1 MNLDSA
7 QQGYLSEC
15 HELLIEMENALL
27 QLEDDPENSDL
38 INAVFRA
45 AHTIKGTGGVFGFDD
60 VVAFTHVVE
69 NALDSIRAGEF
80 KINSELIAVFLSLRD
95 QMEIVVEHAVNG
107 ETLSGEVKRQNDDLL
122 AALLALTGGEVEAEA
137 QASESEVVEE
147 DDGDEDGSFTVNDNW
162 HLSIRF
168 SKDALRDGMDP
179 LSILRYLAGMGDIK
193 QVVALFNESG
203 EDNIDISPIDCH
215 IGLEIE
221 LFSGEDK
228 EAIESAFEFIKEDCL
243 VHILPPRAK
252 VKHYIDM
259 INALPEE
266 DKKIGDI
273 LVSCGALTQ
282 SELDGVID
290 EQTESSFAPETDGD
304 KSAGNR
310 MLGELVEEK
319 GMIQKEVVEAAAE
332 KQQRV
337 RSLNS
342 AAKTI
347 RVDSEK
353 LDALVNLVG
362 EMVIAGAGTDLIARK
377 LGDDSLVES
386 MSVMSR
392 LVEEIRDSAL
402 RLRMVQIG
410 ETFNRFNRV
419 VRDVSSDLGKDIRLD
434 IVGAETELDKTVV
447 EKIGDPL
454 MHLVRNAMDHG
465 IESAEERT
473 AAGKPA
479 YGSLQLNAYHDSGS
493 IVIEVED
500 DGAGLKRDA
509 ILEKAIAKGIVSNGQ
524 VLSDQEI
531 YRLIFEPGFSTAE
544 QVTNLS
550 GRGVGMDVVKKNIEA
565 LRGLVD
571 IESEAGV
578 GTKIIIRMP
587 LTLAII
593 DGFLVG
599 VGHSSYVIPLDMVF
613 ECVELSDAERIEARQ
628 HNYINLRDEVLPLMR
643 LRESFNIKG
652 ESGGRENIVVVQC
665 GGIKAGLIVDELR
678 GEFQTVIKPLGRI
691 FQGLKGV
698 SGSTILGSGEVAV
711 ILDVPGLV
719 KQVAE
724 TGGRASTIGPA
735 LLHESSVVH

>member
-7 QQGYLSEC
+7 QQGYLAEC
-15 HELLIEMENALL
+15 NELLVEMESALL

-69 NALDSIRAGEF
+69 NALDTIRSGDLT
-80 KINSELIAVFLSLRD
+80 INSELVAVFLSLRD

-107 ETLSGEVKRQNDDLL
+107 ETLSCEVKRQNDDLL
-122 AALLALTGGEVEAEA
+122 AALLTLTGGEVDLENQEN
-137 QASESEVVEE
+137 ESEIVNKDEIEE
-147 DDGDEDGSFTVNDNW
+147 AGACTANDNW

-168 SKDALRDGMDP
+168 SKGALRDGMDP
-179 LSILRYLAGMGDIK
+179 LSILRYLAGMGDLK
-193 QVVALFNESG
+193 QVVTIFS
-203 EDNIDISPIDCH
+203 EDDSEELSPIDCH

-221 LFSGEDK
+221 LFSGENK
-228 EAIESAFEFIKEDCL
+228 ETIESAFEFIKDDCL

-252 VKHYIDM
+252 ISHYINM

-266 DKKIGDI
+266 DQRIGEM
-273 LVSCGALTQ
+273 LVSCGALTKA
-282 SELDGVID
+282 ELDGIID
-290 EQTESSFAPETDGD
+290 EQTENGFTPVDG
-304 KSAGNR
+304 KLENNSQK
-310 MLGELVEEK
+310 LGVLAEEK

-332 KQQRV
+332 KQQRT

-342 AAKTI
+342 PARTI

-362 EMVIAGAGTDLIARK
+362 EMVIAGAGTDLIARR

-419 VRDVSSDLGKDIRLD
+419 VRDVSSELGKDIRLE
-434 IVGAETELDKTVV
+434 IIGAETELDKTVV

-454 MHLVRNAMDHG
+454 MHLVRNSMDHG
-465 IESAEERT
+465 IESAEERI
-473 AAGKPA
+473 AKGKAA
-479 YGSLQLNAYHDSGS
+479 YGSLKLNAYHDSGS

-500 DGAGLKRDA
+500 DGAGLKRDV
-509 ILEKAIAKGIVSNGQ
+509 ILAKAQDKGIVSSGQ
-524 VLSDQEI
+524 VLTDQEI
-531 YRLIFEPGFSTAE
+531 YHLIFEPGFSTADK
-544 QVTNLS
+544 VTNLS

-565 LRGLVD
+565 LRGVVD
-571 IESEAGV
+571 IDSEVGI

-613 ECVELSDAERIEARQ
+613 ECVELSDAERQQARKQ
-628 HNYINLRDEVLPLMR
+628 NYINLRDEVLPLMR
-643 LRESFNIKG
+643 LRENFNVNG
-652 ESGGRENIVVVQC
+652 ESSGRENIVVVQC

-691 FQGLKGV
+691 FQGLKGI

-724 TGGRASTIGPA
+724 AGGRLTSAGSA
-735 LLHESSVVH
+735 NQNESNIVH

>member
-7 QQGYLSEC
+7 QQGYLAEC
-15 HELLIEMENALL
+15 NDLLVEMESALL
-27 QLEDDPENSDL
+27 RLEDDPENSDL

-45 AHTIKGTGGVFGFDD
+45 AHTIKGTGGVFGFDE

-69 NALDSIRAGEF
+69 NALDTIRSGEL
-80 KINSELIAVFLSLRD
+80 KINSDLVAVFLSLRD

-107 ETLSGEVKRQNDDLL
+107 ETLSGEVKRQNDELL
-122 AALLALTGGEVEAEA
+122 AALVALTGGELEEKEDD
-137 QASESEVVEE
+137 SSEVSGDEQA
-147 DDGDEDGSFTVNDNW
+147 DDGIGCSENENW

-168 SKDALRDGMDP
+168 SEDALRDGMDP
-179 LSILRYLAGMGDIK
+179 LSILRYLAGMGDLK
-193 QVVALFNESG
+193 QVITIFDKDEVEEL
-203 EDNIDISPIDCH
+203 SPIDCH
-215 IGLEIE
+215 LGLEIS

-228 EAIESAFEFIKEDCL
+228 ETIESAFEFIREDCL
-243 VHILPPRAK
+243 VHILPPKAK
-252 VKHYIDM
+252 VEHYIEM
-259 INALPEE
+259 INALPED
-266 DKKIGDI
+266 DKKIGEL

-282 SELDGVID
+282 AELEGVID
-290 EQTESSFAPETDGD
+290 EQVENNFTPVEGGTQI
-304 KSAGNR
+304 
-310 MLGELVEEK
+310 LGELVAEK

-342 AAKTI
+342 TAKTI

-362 EMVIAGAGTDLIARK
+362 EMVIAGAGTDLIAKR
-377 LGDDSLVES
+377 LGDDLLVES

-419 VRDVSSDLGKDIRLD
+419 VRDVSSELGKDIRLE

-465 IESAEERT
+465 IESADARA

-479 YGSLQLNAYHDSGS
+479 QGLLKLNAYHDSGS

-509 ILEKAIAKGIVSNGQ
+509 ILAKAVAKGIVASGQ
-524 VLSDQEI
+524 VLTDQEI
-531 YRLIFEPGFSTAE
+531 FRLIFEPGFSTAE

-578 GTKIIIRMP
+578 GSKIVIRMP

-613 ECVELSDAERIEARQ
+613 ECVELSDAERIEARKQ
-628 HNYINLRDEVLPLMR
+628 NYINLRDEVLPLMR

-652 ESGGRENIVVVQC
+652 ECGGRENIVVVQC
-665 GGIKAGLIVDELR
+665 GGLKAGLIVDELR

-691 FQGLKGV
+691 FQGLKGI

-724 TGGRASTIGPA
+724 SGGHVGTVSHGIKN
-735 LLHESSVVH
+735 ESNVVH

>member
-7 QQGYLSEC
+7 QQGYLAEC
-15 HELLIEMENALL
+15 NELLVEMESALL
-27 QLEDDPENSDL
+27 QLEDDPKNSEL

-60 VVAFTHVVE
+60 VVEFTHVVE
-69 NALDSIRAGEF
+69 NALDTIRSGDLI
-80 KINSELIAVFLSLRD
+80 INSELVAVFLSLRD

-107 ETLSGEVKRQNDDLL
+107 ETLSSEVKRQNDDLL
-122 AALLALTGGEVEAEA
+122 AALLALTGGEVDEGT
-137 QASESEVVEE
+137 QKDESEVNNKDESEE
-147 DDGDEDGSFTVNDNW
+147 AGACTSNDNW

-179 LSILRYLAGMGDIK
+179 LSILRYLAGMGDLK
-193 QVVALFNESG
+193 QVVTIFS
-203 EDNIDISPIDCH
+203 EDDSEELSPIDCH

-221 LFSGEDK
+221 LLSDEDK
-228 EAIESAFEFIKEDCL
+228 EAIESAFEFIKDDCL

-252 VKHYIDM
+252 IKHYINM

-266 DKKIGDI
+266 DKRIGEI
-273 LVSCGALTQ
+273 LVSCGALTKA
-282 SELDGVID
+282 ELEGVID
-290 EQTESSFAPETDGD
+290 AQTESSFTPVDGD
-304 KSAGNR
+304 VKTNSLK
-310 MLGELVEEK
+310 LGELVEEN
-319 GMIQKEVVEAAAE
+319 GMVPKEVVEAAAA

-342 AAKTI
+342 SAKTI

-362 EMVIAGAGTDLIARK
+362 EMVIAGAGTDLIARR

-419 VRDVSSDLGKDIRLD
+419 VRDVSSELGKDIRLE

-465 IESAEERT
+465 IESAQDRA
-473 AAGKPA
+473 AAGKA
-479 YGSLQLNAYHDSGS
+479 EYGSLKLNAYHDSGS

-500 DGAGLKRDA
+500 DGAGLRRDV
-509 ILEKAIAKGIVSNGQ
+509 ILAKAEEKGIVSSGQ
-524 VLSDQEI
+524 VLTDQEI
-531 YRLIFEPGFSTAE
+531 YRLIFEPGFSTATE
-544 QVTNLS
+544 VTNLS
-550 GRGVGMDVVKKNIEA
+550 GRGVGMDVVKRNIEA

-613 ECVELSDAERIEARQ
+613 ECVELSDAERQQARKQ
-628 HNYINLRDEVLPLMR
+628 NYINLRDEVLPLMR
-643 LRESFNIKG
+643 LRENFNING
-652 ESGGRENIVVVQC
+652 ESNGRENIVVVQC

-691 FQGLKGV
+691 FQGLKGI

-719 KQVAE
+719 KQVADA
-724 TGGRASTIGPA
+724 GGHLPSAGGVNKN
-735 LLHESSVVH
+735 ESNIVH

>member
-7 QQGYLSEC
+7 QQGYLAEC
-15 HELLIEMENALL
+15 NELLIEMENALL

-69 NALDSIRAGEF
+69 NALDSIRAGEL

-107 ETLSGEVKRQNDDLL
+107 ETLSGEVKRQNDELL

-137 QASESEVVEE
+137 QESEDAAVIE
-147 DDGDEDGSFTVNDNW
+147 DDNDGDGSFTVNDNW

-193 QVVALFNESG
+193 QVVTLFNESG
-203 EDNIDISPIDCH
+203 EDDISPIDCH

-228 EAIESAFEFIKEDCL
+228 ETIESAFEFIKDDCL

-252 VKHYIDM
+252 VKYYIDM

-266 DKKIGDI
+266 DIRIGDI

-282 SELDGVID
+282 LELDGVID
-290 EQTESSFAPETDGD
+290 EQTECRFTTAVGGEE
-304 KSAGNR
+304 SAGNR
-310 MLGELVEEK
+310 KLGELVEEK

-362 EMVIAGAGTDLIARK
+362 EMVIAGAGTDLIARR
-377 LGDDSLVES
+377 LGDDPLVES

-419 VRDVSSDLGKDIRLD
+419 VRDVSSELGKDIRLE

-465 IESAEERT
+465 IESADERV

-479 YGSLQLNAYHDSGS
+479 HGLLQLNAYHDSGS

-500 DGAGLKRDA
+500 DGAGLKRDT
-509 ILEKAIAKGIVSNGQ
+509 ILEKAIEKGLVSSGQ

-565 LRGLVD
+565 LRGVVD

-578 GTKIIIRMP
+578 GTKIFIRMP

-599 VGHSSYVIPLDMVF
+599 VGLSSYVIPLDMVF
-613 ECVELSDAERIEARQ
+613 ECVELSDAERTEARQ

-652 ESGGRENIVVVQC
+652 NSSARENIVVVQC

-691 FQGLKGV
+691 FQGLKGI

-724 TGGRASTIGPA
+724 SGGRASTIGPG

>member
-7 QQGYLSEC
+7 QQGYLTEC
-15 HELLIEMENALL
+15 NELLVEMEGALL
-27 QLEDDPENSDL
+27 RLEGDPENGDL

-60 VVAFTHVVE
+60 VVEFTHVVE
-69 NALDSIRAGEF
+69 NALDTIRSGEL
-80 KINSELIAVFLSLRD
+80 KINSELVALFLSLRD

-107 ETLSGEVKRQNDDLL
+107 ETLSGEVKKQNDDLL
-122 AALLALTGGEVEAEA
+122 ASLVALTGGSIEEKEEGSDEKIS
-137 QASESEVVEE
+137 SEES
-147 DDGDEDGSFTVNDNW
+147 DDGAGCSENENW
-162 HLSIRF
+162 HLSVRF

-179 LSILRYLAGMGDIK
+179 LSILRYLSGMGDIK
-193 QVVALFNESG
+193 QVITVFDKDEEEEL
-203 EDNIDISPIDCH
+203 SPIDCH
-215 IGLEIE
+215 LGLEIA
-221 LFSGEDK
+221 LFSGEEK
-228 EAIESAFEFIKEDCL
+228 ETIESAFEFVREDCL

-252 VKHYIDM
+252 IKRYIEM
-259 INALPEE
+259 INALPED
-266 DKKIGDI
+266 DKKIGEL
-273 LVSCGALTQ
+273 LVSCGALTK
-282 SELDGVID
+282 SELEGVID
-290 EQTESSFAPETDGD
+290 EQTEHRFSPA
-304 KSAGNR
+304 AGNSQV
-310 MLGELVEEK
+310 LGEIVTEK
-319 GMIQKEVVEAAAE
+319 GMVQKEVVEAAAE

-342 AAKTI
+342 SAKTI

-353 LDALVNLVG
+353 LDTLVNLVG
-362 EMVIAGAGTDLIARK
+362 EMVIAGAGTDLIARR

-402 RLRMVQIG
+402 HLRMVQIG

-419 VRDVSSDLGKDIRLD
+419 VRDVSKELGKDIRLE
-434 IVGAETELDKTVV
+434 IAGAETELDKTVV

-465 IESAEERT
+465 IEPADIRV

-479 YGSLQLNAYHDSGS
+479 QGLLKLNAYHDSGS

-509 ILEKAIAKGIVSNGQ
+509 ILAKAIEKGIVANGQ
-524 VLSDQEI
+524 VLTDQEI

-571 IESEAGV
+571 IESEV
-578 GTKIIIRMP
+578 GIGSKIVIRMP

-599 VGHSSYVIPLDMVF
+599 VGHSSYVIPLDMVL
-613 ECVELSDAERIEARQ
+613 ECVELSDAERIEARKQ
-628 HNYINLRDEVLPLMR
+628 SYINLRDEVLPLMR
-643 LRESFNIKG
+643 LRDSFNIKG
-652 ESGGRENIVVVQC
+652 ENSGRENIVVVQC
-665 GGIKAGLIVDELR
+665 GGLKAGLIVDELR

-691 FQGLKGV
+691 FQGLKGI

-711 ILDVPGLV
+711 ILDVPGLI

-724 TGGRASTIGPA
+724 AGGRITSVSNGNQNKS
-735 LLHESSVVH
+735 HVVH

>member
-7 QQGYLSEC
+7 QQGFLAEC
-15 HELLIEMENALL
+15 NELLVEMESALL
-27 QLEDDPENSDL
+27 SLESNPQDNDL

-45 AHTIKGTGGVFGFDD
+45 AHTIKGTGGVFGFDE
-60 VVAFTHVVE
+60 VVEFTHVIE
-69 NALDSIRAGEF
+69 NALDIIRSGELT
-80 KINSELIAVFLSLRD
+80 INSDLIAVLLSLRD
-95 QMEIVVEHAVNG
+95 QMEIVVEHAVGG
-107 ETLSGEVKRQNDDLL
+107 ETLSDEVKRQNDELL
-122 AALLALTGGEVEAEA
+122 NTLVTLTGAEKNPVD
-137 QASESEVVEE
+137 SVEE
-147 DDGDEDGSFTVNDNW
+147 NQADQVDPGNQEAGCAANENW

-168 SKDALRDGMDP
+168 HSNSLRDGMDP
-179 LSILRYLAGMGDIK
+179 LSILRYLSSMGDIK
-193 QVVALFNESG
+193 QVITVFNKENV
-203 EDNIDISPIDCH
+203 EELNPIDCH
-215 IGLEIE
+215 LGLEIE
-221 LFSGEDK
+221 LFSGENK
-228 EAIESAFEFIKEDCL
+228 ETIESAFEFIKEDCL

-252 VKHYIDM
+252 ISHYIEM
-259 INALPEE
+259 INLLPEDE
-266 DKKIGDI
+266 KKIGEM
-273 LVSCGALTQ
+273 LVACGALTQ
-282 SELDGVID
+282 AELDSAID
-290 EQTESSFAPETDGD
+290 EQTESEFS
-304 KSAGNR
+304 KSEDSVEPKA
-310 MLGELVEEK
+310 LGEIVTGN
-319 GMIQKEVVEAAAE
+319 GMIQREVVEAAAD
-332 KQQRV
+332 KQQKI

-342 AAKTI
+342 SSKTI

-353 LDALVNLVG
+353 LDVLVNLVG
-362 EMVIAGAGTDLIARK
+362 EMVIAGAGTNLIAGR
-377 LGDDSLVES
+377 LGDDDLEES

-419 VRDVSSDLGKDIRLD
+419 VRDVCSELGKDIRLD
-434 IVGAETELDKTVV
+434 IMGADTELDKTVV

-465 IESAEERT
+465 IESNDERK
-473 AAGKPA
+473 ANGKP
-479 YGSLQLNAYHDSGS
+479 LQGHLSLNAYHDSGS

-500 DGAGLKRDA
+500 DGAGLNRDV
-509 ILEKAIAKGIVSNGQ
+509 ILEKAITKGIISSGQ
-524 VLSDQEI
+524 AMSDHEVHG
-531 YRLIFEPGFSTAE
+531 LIFEPGFSTAS

-565 LRGLVD
+565 LRGSVD
-571 IESEAGV
+571 IESEMGS
-578 GTKIIIRMP
+578 GTRIIIRLP

-613 ECVELSDAERIEARQ
+613 ECVELSDAERQQARRQ
-628 HNYINLRDEVLPLMR
+628 NYINLRDEVLPLMR
-643 LRESFNIKG
+643 LRECFDVIG
-652 ESGGRENIVVVQC
+652 EHSGRENIVVVQC

-719 KQVAE
+719 KQMAE
-724 TGGRASTIGPA
+724 AGGMAPVTHRIQS
-735 LLHESSVVH
+735 ESNLVH